1 MMTQAE
7 IAFDIAYRSF
17 EQTANVYQF
26 GMLNGGDVATLRNS
40 LEAAFKQVKRTS
52 CAAIRANGDLLVT
65 LATATNTMRAYRC
78 MTAVPNEPEAPDDMT
93 AEAMARAAREA
104 EAMARAAREAE
115 AMARAAREAEA
126 AALRGYH
133 AVALAR
139 QLHAML
145 KRRLD
150 GSATESDER
159 SFTLVIEELKTLI
172 ATGCLTAE
180 QRAFVVGILRR
191 AESVHDAIHAQR
203 AAASTGEPAPD
214 QGLTKDEIVAMITM
228 PPALIL
234 LFCLSF
240 RAGVG
245 GTLTIIGI
253 YIAFLSIR
261 RFARLYR
268 GQNV

>member
-93 AEAMARAAREA
+93 A

>member
-93 AEAMARAAREA
+93 
-104 EAMARAAREAE
+104 AE